1 VLCVASLV
9 RGDASAAPV
18 VLDPSLA
25 ALNNALVRNG
35 FKVVLQHPKQKD
47 AYGVYEAKTKTLW
60 ISPLAFEL
68 GIGRQVFIH
77 EAVHAAQ
84 SCPNGVLSPIGWNHS
99 LPKAVEREVSAILYN
114 SYRHQNKAL
123 EREAFMAQG
132 QSNGVELLIKA
143 LRARCG
149 R

>member
-1 VLCVASLV
+1 MA
-9 RGDASAAPV
+9 
-18 VLDPSLA
+18 LDPALA
-25 ALNNALVRNG
+25 ALNSALVRNG
-35 FKVVLQHPKQKD
+35 FKVVFQHPKLKS
-47 AYGVYEAKTKTLW
+47 AYGLYEAKTKTLW

-84 SCPNGVLSPIGWNHS
+84 SCPTGVLSPIGWNHS
-99 LPKAVEREVSAILYN
+99 LPQAVEREVSAILYN

-132 QSNGVELLIKA
+132 QPSGVNLLITA
-143 LRARCG
+143 LRVRCG